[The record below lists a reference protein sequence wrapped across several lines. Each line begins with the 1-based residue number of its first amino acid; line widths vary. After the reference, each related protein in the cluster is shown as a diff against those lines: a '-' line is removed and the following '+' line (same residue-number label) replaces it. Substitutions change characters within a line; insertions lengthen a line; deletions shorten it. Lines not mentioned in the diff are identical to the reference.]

1 MSDPT
6 VVAAVEAP
14 AAIVDASVPG
24 PAETTTKPE
33 GDEANGEAAAIAT
46 AAGETN
52 GDAKEEGGLGGEAV
66 SAGGGVGK
74 KGGRPRKDKAAAA
87 PAAEPSRRSTRISA
101 QPAKPKEEESTSAGG
116 AGAGAGAGGAGRKR
130 SASGTAGAK
139 KNGKRAADEVVE
151 GEGKEEGSN
160 KKV

>member
-14 AAIVDASVPG
+14 AAVVDASVPG
-24 PAETTTKPE
+24 PAETTKPE
-33 GDEANGEAAAIAT
+33 GDEANGTATEAIAT

-52 GDAKEEGGLGGEAV
+52 GDAKEEGGEPV
-66 SAGGGVGK
+66 SAGGGGGK

-87 PAAEPSRRSTRISA
+87 PAAEPSRCSTRISA
-101 QPAKPKEEESTSAGG
+101 QPVKPKEEESASA
-116 AGAGAGAGGAGRKR
+116 GAGRKR

-160 KKV
+160 KK